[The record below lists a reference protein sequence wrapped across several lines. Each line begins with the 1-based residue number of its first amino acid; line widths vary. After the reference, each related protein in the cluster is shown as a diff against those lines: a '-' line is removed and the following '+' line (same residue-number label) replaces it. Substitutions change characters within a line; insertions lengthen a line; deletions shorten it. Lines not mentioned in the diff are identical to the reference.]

1 MVKPKSLT
9 SISVV
14 AIDDDS
20 DDFCWSFHNIEL
32 PCRGNND
39 SPAAADGL
47 VVVVVVVVT
56 LTAGDQHQAARKVTS
71 M

>member
-20 DDFCWSFHNIEL
+20 DDFRWSFHNNEL
-32 PCRGNND
+32 PRRGNND
-39 SPAAADGL
+39 SPAAADVL
-47 VVVVVVVVT
+47 VVVVVVT
-56 LTAGDQHQAARKVTS
+56 LTAGAQHQAGRTVTS